1 MGQFLSC
8 RARSGPEKQSQ
19 SAFRSSSPGR
29 SGRAYADTG
38 QPGRETKTVCTGCFK
53 VIPPHSEKQDRVA
66 SGAEL
71 LRLCLINCFIFQTA
85 LFSQIFI
92 KKNNPFSEKD
102 IPRLQAGKKGSD
114 TACGDTAVPSQS
126 RCPGLPDPR
135 KARGRPG
142 GIHGGKKRQRVCQ
155 KQPRMSQPVCR
166 IHSPMGS
173 FWARRKNVIWDFCP
187 LCLVNFPKKGEGRAL
202 RHLNPLLRNDLRK
215 SRTGKKESLRG
226 LLKKQNVKKPSAG
239 QNRLHHSA
247 PL

>member
-92 KKNNPFSEKD
+92 KKD

-142 GIHGGKKRQRVCQ
+142 GIHGGGEEEAACLSETAPYVAASLPHTLSHGIFLGQEKKCNMGFLPPLPRQF
-155 KQPRMSQPVCR
+155 S
-166 IHSPMGS
+166 
-173 FWARRKNVIWDFCP
+173 
-187 LCLVNFPKKGEGRAL
+187 KKGRSQGSQTFEPA
-202 RHLNPLLRNDLRK
+202 
-215 SRTGKKESLRG
+215 
-226 LLKKQNVKKPSAG
+226 SAE
-239 QNRLHHSA
+239 
-247 PL
+247 